1 MHDNKGMDK
10 SREQSAYVP
19 PTEFFAGIGKAQIAE
34 ILRAADVRK
43 ISAHRI
49 ILREGSPAEHLYLL
63 KSGAAKLYRITKGG
77 DEVLLSRVAPGDTFG
92 LGTLLARPAPYMAT
106 AETIG
111 DCEFLV
117 WDQARIRGLARRY
130 QRLAQNALG
139 IVLRYLAGHF
149 DRLAHLLTST
159 AEERVAH
166 TVVHLGKKSGT
177 VVPTGVEIA
186 ATNEEIAA
194 LANVSPFTVS
204 RVLNKWMRV
213 GALAKSRKKV
223 FIQTPEKLMGN

>member
-1 MHDNKGMDK
+1 MDK
-10 SREQSAYVP
+10 SREHSPYVP
-19 PTEFFAGIGKAQIAE
+19 TTEFFSGIGKAQIAE
-34 ILRAADVRK
+34 IVRAADVRK
-43 ISAHRI
+43 VGAHRI
-49 ILREGSPAEHLYLL
+49 ILREGNPAANLYML
-63 KSGAAKLYRITKGG
+63 KSGAAKLYRLTKGG
-77 DEVLLSRVAPGDTFG
+77 EEVLLSRVVPGDIFG
-92 LGTLLARPAPYMAT
+92 IGTLLSRPAPYMAT
-106 AETIG
+106 AETIR

-117 WDQARIRGLARRY
+117 WDQAHIRGFARRY

-139 IVLRYLAGHF
+139 IVLRYLGTHS

-166 TVVHLGKKSGT
+166 TVLHLGKQSGT

-204 RVLNKWMRV
+204 RVLNKWMRI
-213 GALAKSRKKV
+213 GALAKSRRKV
-223 FIQTPEKLMGN
+223 FIQAPEKLVSD